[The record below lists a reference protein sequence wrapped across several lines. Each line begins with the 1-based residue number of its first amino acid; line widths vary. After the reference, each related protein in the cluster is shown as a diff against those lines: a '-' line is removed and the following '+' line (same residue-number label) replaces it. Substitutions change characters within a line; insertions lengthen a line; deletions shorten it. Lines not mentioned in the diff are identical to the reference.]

1 MKKLMENWNQYIE
14 EENEIFDSSGA
25 LVESNEEH
33 QLNEAIIVSA
43 AALALLGKVF
53 VILFKAL
60 SAKKELEDLNRT
72 VQASRLPDG
81 VKETTG
87 KTLEMLDTVER
98 NAPAIKRAADVMG
111 VGGNVNPLNWK
122 QNALILV
129 IKKAVET
136 LGGEQPPETSADAP
150 TPATE
155 PHQNPSDD
163 EMRAIRDKGPR
174 RVRRDP
180 NFDLDTDLDSSGR
193 VRRAKR
199 VRKKKKDET

>member
-33 QLNEAIIVSA
+33 QLDEAIIIPAV
-43 AALALLGKVF
+43 ALAILGKVF

-60 SAKKELEDLNRT
+60 SAKKELEDLNKS

-81 VKETTG
+81 VKDTTT
-87 KTLEMLDTVER
+87 KTLELLDTVEK
-98 NAPAIKRAADVMG
+98 NAPAIQKAADIMG

-129 IKKAVET
+129 IKKAVEK
-136 LGGEQPPETSADAP
+136 LGGDQPPETSTDTPA
-150 TPATE
+150 PATE
-155 PHQNPSDD
+155 PESGTAPTS
-163 EMRAIRDKGPR
+163 KGPR
-174 RVRRDP
+174 RVKRTRKTRDS
-180 NFDLDTDLDSSGR
+180 DEYVLDAYRQLGR
-193 VRRAKR
+193 ANRP
-199 VRKKKKDET
+199 RKKKKDET

>member
-33 QLNEAIIVSA
+33 QLDEAIIVSA
-43 AALALLGKVF
+43 IALATLGKVF

-60 SAKKELEDLNRT
+60 SAKKELEDLNKS

-81 VKETTG
+81 VKDTTT
-87 KTLEMLDTVER
+87 KTLELLDTVEK
-98 NAPAIKRAADVMG
+98 NAPAIQKAADIMG

-129 IKKAVET
+129 IKKAVEK
-136 LGGEQPPETSADAP
+136 LGTDQSTPPEKEKPKSEPKAAKPAP
-150 TPATE
+150 KKP
-155 PHQNPSDD
+155 QKSVRLRGLPSDID
-163 EMRAIRDKGPR
+163 IE
-174 RVRRDP
+174 
-180 NFDLDTDLDSSGR
+180 DL
-193 VRRAKR
+193 
-199 VRKKKKDET
+199 

>member
-25 LVESNEEH
+25 LVESNEKH
-33 QLNEAIIVSA
+33 QLNEIVISAI
-43 AALALLGKVF
+43 ALATLGKVF

-129 IKKAVET
+129 IKKAVEK
-136 LGGEQPPETSADAP
+136 LGGDQPPETSADAP

-155 PHQNPSDD
+155 PHENPES
-163 EMRAIRDKGPR
+163 RPDKGPR

>member
-129 IKKAVET
+129 IKKAVEK
-136 LGGEQPPETSADAP
+136 LGGDQPPETSPDAP
-150 TPATE
+150 TSATE
-155 PHQNPSDD
+155 PHENPES
-163 EMRAIRDKGPR
+163 RPDKGPR